1 MPPASGR
8 ARPSLRGCLILGA
21 ITIALLAAATLT
33 PSVEWLAKRYAEPAR
48 IAPADA
54 VVVLGGAFGPDG
66 WLDAASLHR
75 LVEGMRLYHQ
85 GLAPLLVLSG
95 TSPRVGPSEPEI
107 RAQLAREL
115 GIPPAAIL
123 TVIGANTTHEEGV
136 KVDAALKP
144 RGMRSILLVSGP
156 LHLVRARAVFERQG
170 FVVYPAPAKEISLDA
185 RLPGQRIAVAR
196 LLAQEALGWLY
207 YRLQGYV

>member
-1 MPPASGR
+1 
-8 ARPSLRGCLILGA
+8 
-21 ITIALLAAATLT
+21 
-33 PSVEWLAKRYAEPAR
+33 
-48 IAPADA
+48 
-54 VVVLGGAFGPDG
+54 
-66 WLDAASLHR
+66 
-75 LVEGMRLYHQ
+75 
-85 GLAPLLVLSG
+85 
-95 TSPRVGPSEPEI
+95 
-107 RAQLAREL
+107 
-115 GIPPAAIL
+115 
-123 TVIGANTTHEEGV
+123 VIGANTTHEEGV
-136 KVDAALKP
+136 KVDAALRP